1 MKTFFHVGNQPNK
14 ITPMQNSTSAPQNPL
29 IGITHGDFNGTSY
42 EIILKAYADL
52 RLLSIVTPLL
62 YGQSKVFS
70 YYKKNFGMEE
80 FSYSLTR
87 DARQTWSQKFNILNI
102 VENELKIDPGVPT
115 ALSGEMAV
123 KSLKMASD
131 DLSKGFLDALVLTP
145 ANPSTM
151 KSDKYA
157 FNSQMDF
164 LASALEMEMPLLMAV
179 SDRLKIGMATSHL
192 PLNKVTQ
199 VITKDLV
206 SGKLRVLSD
215 TLKND
220 FGIGAPKIAVLGLNP
235 HAGGFGLFGEEDE
248 KSIKVAV
255 DEVRSK
261 GLYAFGPFAADTFF
275 LSDAWRKYDAILAMY
290 HDQAMLPFNLL
301 SVDAGT
307 YYLAGSQFVCTA
319 PVASCD
325 FELCNQNVA
334 SPDAFRKALYLAY
347 DIVKRRKK
355 E

>member
-1 MKTFFHVGNQPNK
+1 
-14 ITPMQNSTSAPQNPL
+14 MQNSTSAPQNPL

-42 EIILKAYADL
+42 ETILKAYADL

-80 FSYSLTR
+80 FNYSLTR

-115 ALSGEMAV
+115 ELSGEMAV
-123 KSLKMASD
+123 KSLKMAAD
-131 DLSKGFLDALVLTP
+131 DLRNGFLDALVLTP

-151 KSDKYA
+151 KSDNYA

-164 LASALEMEMPLLMAV
+164 LASALETEMPLLMAV
-179 SDRLKIGMATSHL
+179 SDRLKIGMATSHV
-192 PLNKVTQ
+192 PLSKVPQ
-199 VITKDLV
+199 LITKELI
-206 SGKLRVLSD
+206 SGKLKVLSD

-220 FGIGAPKIAVLGLNP
+220 FGINAPKIAVLGLNP

-248 KSIKVAV
+248 KIIKATVN
-255 DEVRSK
+255 EMRSK
-261 GLYAFGPFAADTFF
+261 GMYAFGPFAADVFF
-275 LSDAWRKYDAILAMY
+275 LSDAWRKYDAVLAMY

-301 SVDAGT
+301 SVDAGA
-307 YYLAGSQFVCTA
+307 YYFAGSQFVCTA
-319 PVASCD
+319 PVADCD

-347 DIVKRRKK
+347 DIVKRRKG

>member
-1 MKTFFHVGNQPNK
+1 
-14 ITPMQNSTSAPQNPL
+14 MQNSTSSSQNPL

-52 RLLSIVTPLL
+52 RLLSVVTPLL
-62 YGQSKVFS
+62 YGQSKIFS

-80 FSYSLTR
+80 FNYSLTR
-87 DARQTWSQKFNILNI
+87 DARQAWNQKFNILNI
-102 VENELKIDPGVPT
+102 VEYELKIDPGVPT
-115 ALSGEMAV
+115 ELSGEMAV

-131 DLSKGFLDALVLTP
+131 DLRNGFLDALVLAP

-164 LASALEMEMPLLMAV
+164 LASALGVESPLLMAV

-192 PLNKVTQ
+192 PLAKVPAM
-199 VITKDLV
+199 ITKDFV
-206 SGKLRVLSD
+206 MGKLKALSE
-215 TLKND
+215 TLKKD
-220 FGIGAPKIAVLGLNP
+220 FGIDAPKIAVLGLNP

-248 KSIKVAV
+248 KVIKVAV
-255 DEVRSK
+255 DEARSK

-275 LSDAWRKYDAILAMY
+275 LGDVWRKYDAVLAMY
-290 HDQAMLPFNLL
+290 HEQAMLPFNLL
-301 SVDAGT
+301 SVDAGA

-319 PVASCD
+319 PVADCD
-325 FELCNQNVA
+325 FEHCNQNIA
-334 SPDAFRKALYLAY
+334 SDGAFRKSLYLAC
-347 DIVKRRKK
+347 DILKHRKG

>member
-1 MKTFFHVGNQPNK
+1 
-14 ITPMQNSTSAPQNPL
+14 MQNSTPAPQNPL

-80 FSYSLTR
+80 FNYSLTR
-87 DARQTWSQKFNILNI
+87 DARQTWNQKFNILNI

-115 ALSGEMAV
+115 ELSGEMAV
-123 KSLKMASD
+123 KSLKMAAD
-131 DLSKGFLDALVLTP
+131 DLRNGFLDALVLTP

-151 KSDKYA
+151 KTDKYA
-157 FNSQMDF
+157 FGSQMDF
-164 LASALEMEMPLLMAV
+164 LASALETEMPLLMAV
-179 SDRLKIGMATSHL
+179 SDRLRIGMATSHL
-192 PLNKVTQ
+192 PLKKVPEM
-199 VITKDLV
+199 ITKV
-206 SGKLRVLSD
+206 FVMGKLKVFSD
-215 TLKND
+215 TLKKD
-220 FGIGAPKIAVLGLNP
+220 FGINAPKIAVLGLNP
-235 HAGGFGLFGEEDE
+235 HAGGCGLFGEEE
-248 KSIKVAV
+248 KAIKAAV

-261 GLYAFGPFAADTFF
+261 NLYAFGPFAADSFF
-275 LSDAWRKYDAILAMY
+275 LSNAWCKYDAVLAMY
-290 HDQAMLPFNLL
+290 HDQAMLPFSLL
-301 SVDAGT
+301 SVDAGA
-307 YYLAGSQFVCTA
+307 YYFAGSQYVCTA
-319 PVASCD
+319 PVADCD

-347 DIVKRRKK
+347 DILKRRKG